1 MLIIYPAVFIIL
13 VFIAVVLMITF
24 DMTDHTIAALIGASI
39 AIIYFAQIWEP
50 WRLSQIQIYT
60 DLANGFLPGS
70 PEYEHFME
78 LALSYQLLPI
88 VFNAEVFAQFFG
100 EWVDLSTI
108 IVILSLMVIT
118 EIAKDSGLF
127 QFIAVK
133 ALRFSKGSPRRLLLI
148 FCGLT
153 FAMSTVLATTVL
165 IIGPL
170 TILACD
176 ALEQNPTPYLI
187 ANAMCGNIGGI
198 TTVIASVPC
207 MLVAGATFYD
217 FVWFATTLLPLG
229 LILLGVTGMVALRFF
244 RRKFTKPR
252 PSRVNDL
259 MALDAWTMVEDRNIF
274 YRTAI
279 LFVAMIIG
287 FIVFGIAGFTWVVAF
302 VMALLFVLLSGI
314 PSERIFKEVEWTA
327 LFFFI
332 GLFIIVGCME
342 EFGVLTFIGGVISV
356 LTGGNPAAATV
367 SMLWLTGFTSG
378 AIDNIPVTATL
389 IPVADSLTRIQL
401 LQGANPGGAIWS
413 ALVIGAVLG
422 GSLTPI
428 ASVANVMTMTVAN
441 RENRPISYNEFLRT
455 GALMFFL
462 YLLIGTGYLLMR
474 LFLLPIPLPPAYFIS
489 G

>member
-1 MLIIYPAVFIIL
+1 MLMIYPAVFIIL
-13 VFIAVVLMITF
+13 VFIAVILIITF
-24 DMTDHTIAALIGASI
+24 DMTDHAIAALIGASLV
-39 AIIYFAQIWEP
+39 IIYFAQIWEP
-50 WRLSQIQIYT
+50 WRLSQIQNYLN
-60 DLANGFLPGS
+60 LANGFAPGS
-70 PEYEHFME
+70 IEYEHFTE
-78 LALSYQLLPI
+78 LALTYQFLPPI
-88 VFNAEVFAQFFG
+88 FNAEVFAQFFG

-108 IVILSLMVIT
+108 IVILALMVIT

-133 ALRFSKGSPRRLLLI
+133 ALRLSKGSPRRLLLI

-176 ALEQNPTPYLI
+176 ALEQNPMPYLI
-187 ANAMCGNIGGI
+187 ANAMCGNVGGI

-217 FVWFATTLLPLG
+217 FIWFASTLLPLG
-229 LILLGVTGMVALRFF
+229 LMLLGVTGFVALRLF
-244 RRKFTKPR
+244 RKSMTTPR
-252 PSRVNDL
+252 LSRVNDL
-259 MALDAWTMVEDRNIF
+259 IALDAWTMVEDRNVF

-279 LFVAMIIG
+279 LFVALIVG
-287 FIVFGIAGFTWVVAF
+287 FIVFGGAGFTWVVAF

-314 PSERIFKEVEWTA
+314 PTERIFKGVEWTA

-332 GLFIIVGCME
+332 GLFIVVGCME
-342 EFGVLTFIGGVISV
+342 EFGVLTYIGSVIAV
-356 LTGGNPAAATV
+356 LTQGSSEAATV
-367 SMLWLTGFTSG
+367 LMLWLTGLTSG

-389 IPVADSLTRIQL
+389 IPVADSLTKFQL
-401 LQGANPGGAIWS
+401 AQGGNPGGAIWS
-413 ALVIGAVLG
+413 GLVMGAVLG

-428 ASVANVMTMTVAN
+428 ASVANVMTITVAN
-441 RENRPISYNEFLRT
+441 KENRPISYGTFLRT
-455 GALMFFL
+455 GFIMFVL
-462 YLLIGTGYLLMR
+462 YLLIGTVYLLFR
-474 LFLLPIPLPPAYFIS
+474 LFFLPIPLPPSYFIQ

>member
-1 MLIIYPAVFIIL
+1 MIYPAVFIIL
-13 VFIAVVLMITF
+13 LFIAVILMITF

-60 DLANGFLPGS
+60 DLANSFLPGG

-78 LALSYQLLPI
+78 LALSYQFLPI
-88 VFNAEVFAQFFG
+88 MFNAEVFAHFFG

-108 IVILSLMVIT
+108 IVILALMVIT

-133 ALRFSKGSPRRLLLI
+133 ALRLSKGSPRRLLLI

-170 TILACD
+170 TMLACD

-187 ANAMCGNIGGI
+187 ANAMCANVGGI

-217 FVWFATTLLPLG
+217 FVWFAANLLPLG
-229 LILLGVTGMVALRFF
+229 L
-244 RRKFTKPR
+244 R

-259 MALDAWTMVEDRNIF
+259 MALDAWTMVEDRNVF

-287 FIVFGIAGFTWVVAF
+287 FIVFGVAGFTWVVAF

-314 PSERIFKEVEWTA
+314 PTERVFKEVEWTS

-332 GLFIIVGCME
+332 GLFLIVGCME
-342 EFGVLTFIGGVISV
+342 EFWVLTFIGGVIST
-356 LTGGNPAAATV
+356 LTGGSPAAATV

-389 IPVADSLTRIQL
+389 IPVADSLTRFQI

-413 ALVIGAVLG
+413 ALVVGAVLG
-422 GSLTPI
+422 GALTPI

-441 RENRPISYNEFLRT
+441 KENRPISYGEFLRA

-462 YLLIGTGYLLMR
+462 YLIIGTGYLLLR
-474 LFLLPIPLPPAYFIS
+474 LFFLPIPLPPAYFI
-489 G
+489 GG

>member
-1 MLIIYPAVFIIL
+1 MIYPAVFISL
-13 VFIAVVLMITF
+13 LFIAVILMITF

-78 LALSYQLLPI
+78 QALGYQFLPI
-88 VFNAEVFAQFFG
+88 VFNAEVFAHFFG

-187 ANAMCGNIGGI
+187 ANAMCGNVGGI

-217 FVWFATTLLPLG
+217 FVWFAATLLPLG
-229 LILLGVTGMVALRFF
+229 LILLGVTGMVAIRFF
-244 RRKFTKPR
+244 RRKFSKPR

-259 MALDAWTMVEDRNIF
+259 MALDAWTMVEDRNVF

-287 FIVFGIAGFTWVVAF
+287 FIVFGVAGFTWVVAF

-314 PSERIFKEVEWTA
+314 PTDRVFKEVEWTS

-332 GLFIIVGCME
+332 GLFLIVGCME
-342 EFGVLTFIGGVISV
+342 EVWVLTFIGGVISI
-356 LTGGNPAAATV
+356 LTGGSPAAATV

-389 IPVADSLTRIQL
+389 IPVADSLTRFQM

-413 ALVIGAVLG
+413 ALVVGAVLG
-422 GSLTPI
+422 GALTPI

-441 RENRPISYNEFLRT
+441 KENRPISYGEFLRA

-462 YLLIGTGYLLMR
+462 YLLIGTGYLLLR
-474 LFLLPIPLPPAYFIS
+474 LFFLPIPLPPAYFI
-489 G
+489 GG

>member
-1 MLIIYPAVFIIL
+1 MLMIYPAVFIIL
-13 VFIAVVLMITF
+13 LFIAVILMITF

-78 LALSYQLLPI
+78 QALGYQFLPI
-88 VFNAEVFAQFFG
+88 VFNAEVFAHFFG

-187 ANAMCGNIGGI
+187 ANAMCGNVGGI

-229 LILLGVTGMVALRFF
+229 LILLGVTGMVAIRFF
-244 RRKFTKPR
+244 RRKFSKPR

-259 MALDAWTMVEDRNIF
+259 MALDAWTMVEDRNVF

-287 FIVFGIAGFTWVVAF
+287 FIVFGVAGFTWVVAF

-314 PSERIFKEVEWTA
+314 PTDRVFKEVEWTS

-332 GLFIIVGCME
+332 GLFLIVGCME
-342 EFGVLTFIGGVISV
+342 EVWVLTFIGGVISI
-356 LTGGNPAAATV
+356 LTGGSPAAATV

-389 IPVADSLTRIQL
+389 IPVADSLTRFQM

-413 ALVIGAVLG
+413 ALVVGAVLG
-422 GSLTPI
+422 GALTPI

-441 RENRPISYNEFLRT
+441 KENRPISYGEFLRA

-462 YLLIGTGYLLMR
+462 YLLIGTGYLLLR
-474 LFLLPIPLPPAYFIS
+474 LFFLPIPLPPAYFI
-489 G
+489 GG

>member
-1 MLIIYPAVFIIL
+1 MLMIYPAVFIIL
-13 VFIAVVLMITF
+13 IFIAVILMITF

-50 WRLSQIQIYT
+50 WRLNQIQTYIEY
-60 DLANGFLPGS
+60 ANRFIPGS
-70 PEYEHFME
+70 PDYEHFME
-78 LALSYQLLPI
+78 LALTYQLLPPI
-88 VFNAEVFAQFFG
+88 FNAEVFAHFFG

-133 ALRFSKGSPRRLLLI
+133 ALSFSKGSPRRLLLI
-148 FCGLT
+148 FCSLT

-187 ANAMCGNIGGI
+187 ANAMCGNVGGI

-217 FVWFATTLLPLG
+217 FIWFATTLLPLG
-229 LILLGVTGMVALRFF
+229 LMLLGVTGFVALRLF
-244 RRKFTKPR
+244 RKSFSIPR

-259 MALDAWTMVEDRNIF
+259 MALDAWTMVEDRNVF

-279 LFVAMIIG
+279 LFIAMIVG
-287 FIVFGIAGFTWVVAF
+287 FVVFGVSGFTWVVAF

-314 PSERIFKEVEWTA
+314 PTERIFKEVEWTS

-342 EFGVLTFIGGVISV
+342 EFWVLSFIGGIIST
-356 LTGGNPAAATV
+356 LTQGSSAAATV
-367 SMLWLTGFTSG
+367 LMLWLTGLTSG

-389 IPVADSLTRIQL
+389 IPVADSLTQFQL
-401 LQGANPGGAIWS
+401 AQGTNPGGTIWT

-422 GSLTPI
+422 GALTPI

-441 RENRPISYNEFLRT
+441 KENRPISYGTFLRT
-455 GALMFFL
+455 GALMFVL
-462 YLLIGTGYLLMR
+462 YLLIGTGYLLFR
-474 LFLLPIPLPPAYFIS
+474 LFLLPIPLPPSYFIE

>member
-1 MLIIYPAVFIIL
+1 MIMIYPAVFIIL
-13 VFIAVVLMITF
+13 VFIAVIIMITF
-24 DMTDHTIAALIGASI
+24 DVTDHTIAALIGASI
-39 AIIYFAQIWEP
+39 TIIYFVQIWEP
-50 WRLSQIQIYT
+50 WRISQIQIYT
-60 DLANGFLPGS
+60 DLANNFLPDS
-70 PEYEHFME
+70 AEYAHFTE
-78 LALSYQLLPI
+78 LALTYQLLPV
-88 VFNAEVFAQFFG
+88 VFNAEVFAHFFG

-133 ALRFSKGSPRRLLLI
+133 ALSFSKGSPRRLLLI
-148 FCGLT
+148 FCGIT

-187 ANAMCGNIGGI
+187 ANAMSGNAGGI

-217 FVWFATTLLPLG
+217 FIWFATTLLPLG
-229 LILLGVTGMVALRFF
+229 LMLLGVTGFVALRIF
-244 RRKFTKPR
+244 RKWLTTPR

-259 MALDAWTMVEDRNIF
+259 MALDAWTMVEDRNVF

-279 LFVAMIIG
+279 LFVAMIVG
-287 FIVFGIAGFTWVVAF
+287 FIVFGGAGFTWVVAF
-302 VMALLFVLLSGI
+302 VMAILFVLLSGI
-314 PSERIFKEVEWTA
+314 PTERIFKGVEWTA

-342 EFGVLTFIGGVISV
+342 EFWVLTYIGAAISV
-356 LTGGNPAAATV
+356 LTQGSPAAATI
-367 SMLWLTGFTSG
+367 SMLWMTGFTSG

-389 IPVADSLTRIQL
+389 IPVADSLTQFQL
-401 LQGANPGGAIWS
+401 SLGSNPGGAIWS
-413 ALVIGAVLG
+413 ALIAGAVLG
-422 GSLTPI
+422 GALTPI

-441 RENRPISYNEFLRT
+441 KENRPISYGTFLRT
-455 GALMFFL
+455 GAIMFVL
-462 YLLIGTGYLLMR
+462 YLLIGTGYLLFR
-474 LFLLPIPLPPAYFIS
+474 LFFLPIPLPPAYFIE